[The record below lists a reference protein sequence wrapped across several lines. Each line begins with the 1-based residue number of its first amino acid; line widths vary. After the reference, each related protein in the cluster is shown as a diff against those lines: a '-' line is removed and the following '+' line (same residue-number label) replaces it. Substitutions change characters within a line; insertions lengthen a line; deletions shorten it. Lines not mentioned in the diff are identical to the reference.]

1 MSQSATVTTPFR
13 GFTEQDFDVFEIE
26 GLAPRMDA
34 LIELVR
40 PKLHQLGDRLSDVL
54 TEWCGEPMFPH
65 VAKHARRTIN
75 PPHDTWVAFAN
86 NKRGYKA
93 YPHFQIGLWSSHVFV
108 QFAIIY
114 ECPGKGAFAER
125 ALAEL
130 DSIRR
135 SVPGSYVWSKDHMI
149 PTGMVHDNLNDE
161 ELAELFVR
169 LKSVKAAE
177 LTCGIHIQRD
187 EMLRLDGEAFIR
199 LAETTFRTLLPL
211 YKMAMA

>member
-1 MSQSATVTTPFR
+1 MSQPTTATVPFT
-13 GFTEQDFDVFEIE
+13 GFTKQDFSVFEID
-26 GLAPRMDA
+26 GLEPRMNA
-34 LIELVR
+34 LIENVR
-40 PKLHQLGDRLSDVL
+40 PKLHQLGDLLAPYLSEL
-54 TEWCGEPMFPH
+54 CGEPMFPH

-75 PPHDTWVAFAN
+75 PPNDTWVAYAN

-114 ECPGKGAFAER
+114 ECPNKAEFANR

-130 DSIRR
+130 DSVRR
-135 SVPGSYVWSKDHMI
+135 SVPNGYVWSKDHMI
-149 PTGMVHDNLNDE
+149 PEGLPHASLNDE
-161 ELAELFVR
+161 ELSELFVR

-187 EMLRLDGEAFIR
+187 EALKMDGDAFVR
-199 LAETTFRTLLPL
+199 LAEQTFQTVLPL
-211 YKMAMA
+211 YKMAMG